1 VLGVTLFFIGGV
13 LVVNGVGLTGR
24 IEARD
29 CAPFSL
35 LVGLLSL
42 TTNMIVLFRAVEIA
56 DYFTVGGGLL
66 FAFTY
71 LYLSVVQWCNLK
83 GVGFGWYCLF
93 VAVSALIF
101 AASANDWRVIAMWLL
116 WSSLWFLFYLAQGLG
131 KSLPFLGVYTI
142 IIGLVTCWLPGV
154 IMMMGMW

>member
-1 VLGVTLFFIGGV
+1 MLGVTLFFIGGV

-24 IEARD
+24 IEPKD

-42 TTNMIVLFRAVEIA
+42 TTNMIGLIRAEMAV
-56 DYFTVGGGLL
+56 DYFAVGGGLL

-71 LYLSVVQWCNLK
+71 LYLAVLQWTGLK

-116 WSSLWFLFYLAQGLG
+116 WSSLWFLFFLAQGLG
-131 KSLPFLGVYTI
+131 KSLPFLGIYTVI
-142 IIGLVTCWLPGV
+142 VGLVTCWLPGV
-154 IMMMGMW
+154 LMMMDKW